1 MQIKVNEIVNWF
13 YSDYKDKL
21 VKVHMLEGKTL
32 DKCFRKMYSLRRS
45 GRYDSARR
53 YVFQDK
59 SLEEQYLEWK
69 EKNETIEMYYGNGV
83 VDQE

>member
-32 DKCFRKMYSLRRS
+32 DKCFRKMYALRRS

-59 SLEEQYLEWK
+59 SLEEKYLEWK
-69 EKNETIEMYYGNGV
+69 EKNETIEMYYGDSV
-83 VDQE
+83 VD

>member
-21 VKVHMLEGKTL
+21 VKIHILKGKTL
-32 DKCFRKMYSLRRS
+32 DECFRKMYALRRS
-45 GRYDSARR
+45 GRYDNARR
-53 YVFQDK
+53 YEFQDK
-59 SLEEQYLEWK
+59 SLKEKYLDWK

-83 VDQE
+83 VD